1 MLKLKK
7 IAITGGVAS
16 GKSTVCQLFQKLGA
30 YVVSADAIAHE
41 LLDPNTDLGRQI
53 LSMLGTSI
61 LQDGKISRQLVAEK
75 VFRDPKKLH
84 ELEQILHPEILRRIE
99 CDYESASRAGNY
111 TLFIVEIPLLFEI
124 GAERLFDVTI
134 AVIADEPIAKQ
145 RFKSENEYERRMSR
159 QWSPAQK
166 TIKANYT
173 IKNNESLNDLEA
185 QVKQLNSTLTG
196 VSHP

>member
-41 LLDPNTDLGRQI
+41 LLDPNTDLGQQI
-53 LSMLGTSI
+53 LSKLGEQI
-61 LQDGKISRQLVAEK
+61 LENGEINRRLVAEK

-84 ELEQILHPEILRRIE
+84 DLEQILHPEILKRIE
-99 CDYESASRAGNY
+99 REYECACRARSY
-111 TLFIVEIPLLFEI
+111 TSFIVEIPLLFEI
-124 GAERLFDVTI
+124 GAEKFYDVTI
-134 AVIADEPIAKQ
+134 AVIAEEKIAKH
-145 RFKSENEYERRMSR
+145 RFYSESEYERRMNH
-159 QWSPAQK
+159 QWPPEQK
-166 TIKANYT
+166 TVKANYT
-173 IKNNESLNDLEA
+173 IKNNGSLDDLEA
-185 QVKQLNSTLTG
+185 QVEKLNAALTG

>member
-41 LLDPNTDLGRQI
+41 LLDPNTDLGQQI
-53 LSMLGTSI
+53 LSMLGDGFV
-61 LQDGKISRQLVAEK
+61 QNGKINRPLVAEK

-84 ELEQILHPEILRRIE
+84 ELEQILHPEILKRIE
-99 CDYESASRAGNY
+99 FEYESVSHTGRY
-111 TLFIVEIPLLFEI
+111 SLFIAEIPLLFEI
-124 GAERLFDVTI
+124 GAEKFYDVTI
-134 AVIADEPIAKQ
+134 AVIADETVAKQ
-145 RFKSENEYERRMSR
+145 RFSNESEYKRRMSR
-159 QWSPAQK
+159 QWSPEQK
-166 TIKANYT
+166 ATKANYT
-173 IKNNESLNDLEA
+173 IKNNGSLNDLED
-185 QVKQLNSTLTG
+185 QVKQLNAVLTG

>member
-41 LLDPNTDLGRQI
+41 LLDPNTDLGRQVLSLLGDDI
-53 LSMLGTSI
+53 LKNGEI
-61 LQDGKISRQLVAEK
+61 DRAKVAEK

-84 ELEQILHPEILRRIE
+84 ELERILHPEILKRIE
-99 CDYESASRAGNY
+99 REYTSLLHAKNY

-124 GAERLFDVTI
+124 GAEKFYDVTI
-134 AVIADEPIAKQ
+134 AVTTDDSLAKK
-145 RFKSENEYERRMSR
+145 RFANDSQYEVRMSR
-159 QWSPAQK
+159 QWSSEKKAA
-166 TIKANYT
+166 KANYT
-173 IKNNESLNDLEA
+173 IKNNGSLNDLEA
-185 QVKQLNSTLTG
+185 QVKKLNAALTG

>member
-53 LSMLGTSI
+53 LSMLGKGV
-61 LQDGKISRQLVAEK
+61 LQNGKFSRRLVAEK

-84 ELEQILHPEILRRIE
+84 ELEQILHPEILKRIE
-99 CDYESASRAGNY
+99 CEYESACRAGRH
-111 TLFIVEIPLLFEI
+111 TSFIVEIPLLFEI
-124 GAERLFDVTI
+124 GAEKFYDVTI
-134 AVIADEPIAKQ
+134 AVIADEEIAKK
-145 RFKSENEYERRMSR
+145 RLNDETEYERRMSR
-159 QWSPAQK
+159 QWSPEQK
-166 TIKANYT
+166 TVKSNYT
-173 IKNNESLNDLEA
+173 IKNNGSLTVLK
-185 QVKQLNSTLTG
+185 V
-196 VSHP
+196 